1 MSVSTLQYWLRRAHS
16 GTAENP
22 RRSRSPVAPAAI
34 SLLEVELA
42 GPAPCS
48 VRREGGY
55 EIEFRGGL
63 CLRLPENFGDGEVRR
78 LLSLLKEVR

>member
-1 MSVSTLQYWLRRAHS
+1 
-16 GTAENP
+16 
-22 RRSRSPVAPAAI
+22 VAPAAI